1 MMEWLLIGA
10 LLMAFATLGS
20 ARLGSCIRAVALQG
34 ACLSLAP
41 LCTVGAL
48 ADPHRLFLATASFL
62 IKTVAIPAL
71 LFKSLRQ
78 AKIQQ
83 AVAPTISLHLSLL
96 GGGGLLVGAF
106 LAAGNFS
113 LPTDPYPPLIVPV
126 ALAIIAV
133 GFFLLIART
142 KAITQ
147 VIGFLVLE
155 NGVFLFGITLLG
167 EFPLTVELG
176 VFLDLLVGVF
186 VMGIMIHHINRTF
199 DHVDTKALTALKD
212 SE

>member
-1 MMEWLLIGA
+1 MEWLLIGA
-10 LLMAFATLGS
+10 LLMAFAVLGS

-34 ACLSLAP
+34 AFLSLVP
-41 LCTVGAL
+41 LGTAGAF
-48 ADPHRLFLATASFL
+48 ADPHRCFLAAASFC
-62 IKTVAIPAL
+62 IKTIAIPAL
-71 LFKSLRQ
+71 LFRSLKQ
-78 AKIQQ
+78 AKIQRE
-83 AVAPTISLHLSLL
+83 VAPTISLHLSLI

-106 LAAGNFS
+106 LAAGNFP
-113 LPTDPYPPLIVPV
+113 LPTAPYPSLIVPV
-126 ALAIIAV
+126 ALTIIAV
-133 GFFLLIART
+133 GFVLLITRT

-155 NGVFLFGITLLG
+155 NGVFCFGITLLG

-186 VMGIMIHHINRTF
+186 VMGIMIHHITRTF
-199 DHVDTKALTALKD
+199 DHLDTKALAALKD